1 MNVIDQVEIII
12 IGATIGLS
20 ILLSILSASAY
31 KRTKLKKMV
40 YATIAYSLFAVF
52 SINQFY
58 EEYVL
63 EGGNGAHPSL
73 LSDIALHAVPLA
85 ILVLLFVGIVKKEN
99 YNH

>member
-1 MNVIDQVEIII
+1 MNVIDQVETIII
-12 IGATIGLS
+12 AATIGLS

-63 EGGNGAHPSL
+63 EGGNGSNPSL
-73 LSDIALHAVPLA
+73 LSDIALYAGTTTYQ
-85 ILVLLFVGIVKKEN
+85 VLFFIVFF
-99 YNH
+99 

>member
-1 MNVIDQVEIII
+1 MNVIDQGEIII

-20 ILLSILSASAY
+20 VLLSILSASAY
-31 KRTKLKKMV
+31 KRTRLKKMV

-63 EGGNGAHPSL
+63 EGGNGAHPNL
-73 LSDIALHAVPLA
+73 ISDIALHAVPLA
-85 ILVLLFVGIVKKEN
+85 ILVLFFVGIVKKEK